1 MPSSGSQHSMSYVA
15 ESTYG
20 TTPTTPTMKAI
31 RQTGTTLGLSKSTL
45 QSNEQR
51 DDRQVAAYKHGNSSA
66 SGDISFEL
74 TYATFDDFLEAL
86 LGGTWSTDTLKAGT
100 TRRSFTIQ
108 RKHADISTFLTF
120 TGAEVNTM
128 SLSVAPNQ
136 MVTGSFG
143 IIAKAQALAE
153 VTSPSYSAANTNTPF
168 DSFTGSIT
176 EGGSGISVVTS
187 LTLNIDNG
195 LEPQFVVGSSTTI
208 RPSIGNINVTG
219 SMQVH
224 FENTTLMA
232 KFINETASSL
242 VLVLTD
248 VDSNSYTIT
257 LPNIKYSTGQ
267 PDTSGDGPITLS
279 MNFIALYDSGS
290 GTNIQIDRA

>member
-15 ESTYG
+15 ETVYG
-20 TTPTTPTMKAI
+20 TTPATPTMKAL

-45 QSNEQR
+45 QSSEQR
-51 DDRQVAAYKHGNSSA
+51 DDRQVAAYKHGNSSVA
-66 SGDISFEL
+66 GNLDFEL
-74 TYATFDDFLEAL
+74 TFATFDDFLEAL
-86 LGGTWSTDTLKAGT
+86 LGGTWTTNVLKAGT

-108 RKHADISTFLTF
+108 RKHTDISQFLTF
-120 TGAEVNTM
+120 TGAEVNSM
-128 SLSVAPNQ
+128 SLSIAPNQ

-143 IIAKAQALAE
+143 LIAQAQGLAE
-153 VTSPSYSAANTNTPF
+153 VTSPTYSAANTNTPF
-168 DSFTGSIT
+168 DSFSGSIT
-176 EGGSGISVVTS
+176 EGGSGISVVTG

-195 LEPQFVVGSSTTI
+195 LDPQFVVGSATTI

-224 FENTTLMA
+224 FENATLMN

-257 LPNIKYSTGQ
+257 LPNIKYNSGQ

-279 MNFIALYDSGS
+279 MDFIALYDSGS
-290 GTNIQIDRA
+290 STNIQIDRT

>member
-1 MPSSGSQHSMSYVA
+1 MPSSGSQHSMSHVA

-31 RQTGTTLGLSKSTL
+31 RQTGTIWGFKKSTL

-100 TRRSFTIQ
+100 NFRRSFTIQ

-143 IIAKAQALAE
+143 IIAKAKLW
-153 VTSPSYSAANTNTPF
+153 P
-168 DSFTGSIT
+168 
-176 EGGSGISVVTS
+176 
-187 LTLNIDNG
+187 
-195 LEPQFVVGSSTTI
+195 
-208 RPSIGNINVTG
+208 R
-219 SMQVH
+219 
-224 FENTTLMA
+224 
-232 KFINETASSL
+232 
-242 VLVLTD
+242 
-248 VDSNSYTIT
+248 
-257 LPNIKYSTGQ
+257 
-267 PDTSGDGPITLS
+267 
-279 MNFIALYDSGS
+279 
-290 GTNIQIDRA
+290 